1 MPIAVFTVSVYA
13 ALFILGLIFGSYVNS
28 WVWRVSRSRLGRDR
42 GSTISAEAGIG
53 KSRRSMCVHCGRIL
67 RWYENIPLASF
78 IALRGKCRTCQ
89 KPIPADYFW
98 VELFT
103 ALLFVVV
110 TYYHLHLP
118 ALNPWHFFRDLFF
131 TALLVVIFIYDLKY
145 QEILTGVV
153 WAGAIVGF
161 AINYSLGFST
171 YSLVL
176 GAAVGWSWFAL
187 QYYGSRGRW
196 VGGGDVRLGA
206 MLGLWLGWPQIIICL
221 FLSYILG
228 AFVAVPLLLTG
239 KKGLKSEIP
248 FGTFLAAGAGV
259 TIFYGQT
266 ILNWYLNLLR

>member
-1 MPIAVFTVSVYA
+1 MIYLLTMG
-13 ALFILGLIFGSYVNS
+13 LGLILGSYLNS
-28 WVWRVSRSRLGRDR
+28 WVWRVHEGKYKLGGRSV
-42 GSTISAEAGIG
+42 
-53 KSRRSMCVHCGRIL
+53 CVHCGRIL
-67 RWYENIPLASF
+67 GWYENIPLASF

-103 ALLFVVV
+103 ALLFVGV

-131 TALLVVIFIYDLKY
+131 TALLIVIFIYDLKY

-153 WAGAIVGF
+153 WAGALVGL
-161 AINYSLGFST
+161 AINFSQLLLTPYSL
-171 YSLVL
+171 LL
-176 GAAVGWSWFAL
+176 GVASGWAWFAA

-206 MLGLWLGWPQIIICL
+206 MLGIWLGWPQILVGL
-221 FLSYILG
+221 FLSYMLG
-228 AFVAVPLLLTG
+228 ALVAVPLLLTG

-248 FGTFLAAGAGV
+248 FGTFLAVGAGI

-266 ILNWYLNLLR
+266 ILHWYLSFLR